1 MIFTTTYKPI
11 IGQYLMTWNSTEPSL
26 AELIR
31 LLSPIVNSLFPLNR
45 TLNCSGTSLD
55 DLEQVIA
62 NLVRLLFSLERV
74 MSSIITS
81 LNNRVESLNYLGN

>member
-1 MIFTTTYKPI
+1 
-11 IGQYLMTWNSTEPSL
+11 MTWNSPEPSL

-45 TLNCSGTSLD
+45 TLNCSGTPLD

>member
-74 MSSIITS
+74 M
-81 LNNRVESLNYLGN
+81 